1 MGRLRNLI
9 PMLFSVVWISCSW
22 LSGPKYEIIVEYT
35 DLPFE
40 EYAFVHS
47 PRWAEDGSSIYF
59 VACKLFDGAVFRY
72 DLATE
77 TLEEI
82 TPRRDFNGGAFA
94 LSHVSDKLA
103 YDTWYVT
110 PENDTDYVIV
120 HLCDLEGNPL
130 DSFML
135 PGYFITQ
142 MRFSEVNDSFLYITL
157 EPSSYLWG
165 YYFLRLNLN
174 TGAPPDTLLT
184 FLYGDGFDLFP
195 DDTAFLM
202 HDTIY
207 SLTSD
212 SKRKAGLA
220 EYSDISLNPQD
231 PHYVAA
237 DWPTHEFP
245 PFLRYGNTIVF
256 TNLLDR
262 SSFEITAC
270 PRDRKKIDYYGA
282 NNPEFSPDGNS
293 VAYIIDSYQE
303 SSSRQEIGLIT
314 NVFDE

>member
-1 MGRLRNLI
+1 MGKLRNLI

-22 LSGPKYEIIVEYT
+22 FSGPKYEIIVEYT

-77 TLEEI
+77 SLEEI

-157 EPSSYLWG
+157 EPYSDIMG
-165 YYFLRLNLN
+165 YYFLRLNLY

-231 PHYVAA
+231 PHYAA
-237 DWPTHEFP
+237 TDWPTHEFP
-245 PFLRYGNTIVF
+245 PFLRFGNTIVF
-256 TNLLDR
+256 TNLLDGT
-262 SSFEITAC
+262 SFEIKAC
-270 PRDRKKIDYYGA
+270 PRDRNKIDYYGA
-282 NNPEFSPDGNS
+282 NKPEFSPDGNS

>member
-22 LSGPKYEIIVEYT
+22 FSGPKYEIIVEYD

-40 EYAFVHS
+40 YAFINPPKWS
-47 PRWAEDGSSIYF
+47 RDGESIYF
-59 VACKLFDGAVFRY
+59 VAHQVMEGGVFRY
-72 DLATE
+72 DLATD
-77 TLEEI
+77 TLEQI
-82 TPRRDFNGGAFA
+82 ASIGKNWGDA
-94 LSHVSDKLA
+94 LAVSHVSDKLV

-135 PGYFITQ
+135 PGYWITQ
-142 MRFSEVNDSFLYITL
+142 MRFSEVSDSFLYLTL
-157 EPSSYLWG
+157 EPYAGLWG

-174 TGAPPDTLLT
+174 TDAPPDTLLA
-184 FLYGDGFDLFP
+184 FLYGGAFDLFP
-195 DDTAFLM
+195 NDTAFLM
-202 HDTIY
+202 HNTIY

-212 SKRKAGLA
+212 SKQEAGLG
-220 EYSDISLNPQD
+220 EYSNISINPQD

-237 DWPTHEFP
+237 DWRTHEEP
-245 PFLRYGNTIVF
+245 PFARYGNTIVF

>member
-1 MGRLRNLI
+1 M
-9 PMLFSVVWISCSW
+9 
-22 LSGPKYEIIVEYT
+22 
-35 DLPFE
+35 
-40 EYAFVHS
+40 
-47 PRWAEDGSSIYF
+47 
-59 VACKLFDGAVFRY
+59 
-72 DLATE
+72 
-77 TLEEI
+77 
-82 TPRRDFNGGAFA
+82 
-94 LSHVSDKLA
+94 SHVSDKLA
-103 YDTWYVT
+103 YDSWYVT
-110 PENDTDYVIV
+110 PESDIYFVIV
-120 HLCDLEGNPL
+120 HLSDLEGNAL

-142 MRFSEVNDSFLYITL
+142 MRFSEVSDSFLYITL

-174 TGAPPDTLLT
+174 TGAPPDTLLA
-184 FLYGDGFDLFP
+184 FFYGGAFDLFP
-195 DDTAFLM
+195 NDTAFLM
-202 HDTIY
+202 HNTIY

-212 SKRKAGLA
+212 SKQKAGLR
-220 EYSDISLNPQD
+220 EYSNISLNPQA

-237 DWPTHEFP
+237 DWRTHEEP
-245 PFLRYGNTIVF
+245 PFARYGNTIVF

-282 NNPEFSPDGNS
+282 NKPEFSPDGNS